1 MTQKE
6 INLAFRKMYH
16 SFEPKQQNILKL
28 QILEAM
34 NWSENQLK
42 NRLTGRTNVRVY
54 EAESICYKCN
64 ISIDAY
70 FPGLDKNTASFGQ

>member
-6 INLAFRKMYH
+6 INLAFRKMYYA
-16 SFEPKQQNILKL
+16 FEPKQQYILKL

-34 NWSENQLK
+34 NWTEDQLK

-54 EAESICYKCN
+54 EAETICSRCN
-64 ISIDAY
+64 ISIDTY
-70 FPGLDKNTASFGQ
+70 FPGLRATSPD

>member
-1 MTQKE
+1 M
-6 INLAFRKMYH
+6 
-16 SFEPKQQNILKL
+16 LKL

-54 EAESICYKCN
+54 EAESICFKCKIN
-64 ISIDAY
+64 IDAY
-70 FPGLDKNTASFGQ
+70 FPGLGSGKISDEVKGSSHTS